1 MKGNVWEIVRREDG
15 TFEIFHKGNCCTAQ
29 SQIGGLK
36 ISWDV
41 MASAGKS
48 TETSVG
54 N

>member
-1 MKGNVWEIVRREDG
+1 MFGRSLGKKMELLKCSTKENY
-15 TFEIFHKGNCCTAQ
+15 CTAQ

-41 MASAGKS
+41 TVSAGRS
-48 TETSVG
+48 IETSVG